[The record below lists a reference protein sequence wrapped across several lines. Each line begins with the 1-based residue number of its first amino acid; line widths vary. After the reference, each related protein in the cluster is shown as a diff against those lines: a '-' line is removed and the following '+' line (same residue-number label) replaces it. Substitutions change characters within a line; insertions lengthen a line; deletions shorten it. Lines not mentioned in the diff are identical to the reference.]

1 MIGVCLYGVEKYI
14 NNQLVTT
21 THYFFEKSEQLAF
34 IQQKNT
40 SEQIIYRGI
49 TINPFNDPFEK
60 LDGFPNYFEKESN
73 DSIEDFLEFKKRVKP
88 KYHFLVLHLFL
99 KMYPV
104 VLPESVLNLTKIN
117 GKNNEG

>member
-1 MIGVCLYGVEKYI
+1 VSNWRLY
-14 NNQLVTT
+14 N
-21 THYFFEKSEQLAF
+21 
-34 IQQKNT
+34 KNT

-60 LDGFPNYFEKESN
+60 LDGFLIISRKREN